1 MIAYDLATKV
11 IDTELFP
18 QHSIA
23 ALNLWHYNYCF
34 VQSGEAFTVKG
45 HTHTHIHILA
55 ANRLY
60 FETFI
65 SNRQNFCV
73 HYH

>member
-45 HTHTHIHILA
+45 HTHTHT
-55 ANRLY
+55 Y
-60 FETFI
+60 T
-65 SNRQNFCV
+65 
-73 HYH
+73 Y